1 MCPLAST
8 ALVSRMVSRPA
19 DQPGIYS
26 QKPTHMLTDTKLR
39 SLKPRPALYRVADA
53 QGLAIEVTPSGGKNW
68 RYRYRFDGKATML
81 SLGIYPAISLGEARE
96 RRDQARKLLTE
107 GINPAQAARERKASQ
122 AERSANSFGA
132 VAWELLAKREREGM
146 APASLLR
153 DRRLIERDL
162 AGIAAMPIADVT
174 APILL
179 AGLRKIEARGLLE
192 TARRARGLASRVFR
206 YGVATGRTERNP
218 AGDLIGALQQPQ
230 TKHFAAQTDPARLA
244 DLLRAIWGY
253 QGTPV
258 VQAALRLTPMLFVR
272 PGELRTMR
280 WADVDLDAAEWRYM
294 VTKTRTDHIVPLAP
308 QAVDILRDLHP
319 LTKRSEYVFPGARS
333 AARPMSE
340 NAVNVAL
347 RTLGID
353 GNTAVA
359 HGFRATA
366 RTVLDEVL
374 GFRPDYIEHQL
385 AHAVKDANGRAY
397 NRTAHLAERRK
408 MMQAWADY
416 LDALR
421 TDANVVP
428 IKRKAG

>member
-1 MCPLAST
+1 
-8 ALVSRMVSRPA
+8 
-19 DQPGIYS
+19 
-26 QKPTHMLTDTKLR
+26 MLTDTKLR
-39 SLKPRPALYRVADA
+39 ALKPRSAIYRVADA

-81 SLGIYPAISLGEARE
+81 SLGSYPATSLGDARE
-96 RRDQARKLLTE
+96 RRDQARKLLAD
-107 GINPAQAARERKASQ
+107 GINPSQAARDRKASQ
-122 AERSANSFGA
+122 VERTTNSFAA
-132 VAWELLAKREREGM
+132 VALELLAKREREGM
-146 APASLLR
+146 GAGSVQR
-153 DRRLIERDL
+153 ERRLIERDL
-162 AGIAAMPIADVT
+162 AGIADLPITSVT

-179 AGLRKIEARGLLE
+179 AALRKIEARGVLE
-192 TARRARGLASRVFR
+192 TAHRSRALASRVFR
-206 YGVATGRTERNP
+206 YGIATGRAERNP
-218 AGDLIGALQQPQ
+218 AADLIGALQKPR
-230 TKHFAAQTDPARLA
+230 TTHFAAQTEPASIA
-244 DLLRAIWGY
+244 ELLRAIWGY

-280 WADVDLDAAEWRYM
+280 WADVDLAAAEWRYF
-294 VTKTRTDHIVPLAP
+294 VTKTRANHIVPLAP
-308 QAVDILRDLHP
+308 QALEILRDLHP

-421 TDANVVP
+421 TNANVVG
-428 IKRKAG
+428 IRHRQAG